1 MSKEFIRKSIEG
13 RFAAF
18 DGLTNSRKGYEN
30 RQDPKPPP
38 TGQWANIHI
47 DHVLRRVSSIG
58 DKPCT
63 RRTGTVTIQVFDR
76 RGAGTASINRLT
88 DEIEDYFSFYQE
100 GNLWLDA
107 AVTINDR
114 GSDTYYESTV
124 YIPYT
129 YDDN

>member
-18 DGLTNSRKGYEN
+18 TGLTNSRKGYEN
-30 RQDPKPPP
+30 RQDPPPPP

-47 DHVLRRVSSIG
+47 DHVLRKVASIG

>member
-1 MSKEFIRKSIEG
+1 MSKEFIRKAIEG
-13 RFAAF
+13 RFATF
-18 DGLTNSRKGYEN
+18 TGLDNHRKGYGN
-30 RQDPKPPP
+30 RQDPQPPAS
-38 TGQWANIHI
+38 GRWANIHI
-47 DHVLRRVSSIG
+47 DHVLRKVASIG
-58 DKPCT
+58 SEPCT

-76 RGAGTASINRLT
+76 RGAGTANINRLT

-124 YIPYT
+124 YIPYV